1 MKHSTVIANGKGG
14 VGKSTFANQL
24 VAIIT
29 EALNVGHDR
38 TANLSF
44 INAKRAETSKTQSI
58 QPLESPLFESFQKSF
73 DENGNMKEEENFEMI
88 WEHIKE
94 SLDGN
99 VIFDLGGYDS
109 PDHRVIYANADTII
123 IPTGLSLIDTQSLET
138 MNHTLK
144 QVSEQAERKIVAKVL
159 PCRIHHNTKKTGKA
173 YRDLVEE
180 VTRLEHLELMDSI
193 VYERADYIKALNKG
207 CSVFELKSTSGGR
220 ATREIKSVVAEL
232 NLPTKFNK

>member
-14 VGKSTFANQL
+14 VVKSTFANQL
-24 VAIIT
+24 AAIIT
-29 EALNVGHDR
+29 EALNVAHDR

-44 INAKRAETSKTQSI
+44 INAKRVETSKTQNI

-73 DENGNMKEEENFEMI
+73 DDKGNMTEKENFEMI
-88 WEHIKE
+88 WEHTKK

-109 PDHRVIYANADTII
+109 PDHRVIYAMADTII

-144 QVSEQAERKIVAKVL
+144 QVSEQAERKIIAKVL
-159 PCRIHHNTKKTGKA
+159 PCRIHPNTKKTGKA

-180 VTRLEHLELMDSI
+180 VSRLEHLELIGSI
-193 VYERADYIKALNKG
+193 VYERADYVKALNKG
-207 CSVFELKSTSGGR
+207 CSVFELNATSGGR
-220 ATREIKSVVAEL
+220 ATREIKAVAAEL